1 MRGSL
6 IVARFT
12 AIEMFKKKSFKITL
26 IILLLAI
33 VIGFN
38 IPNII
43 NLVKGKNTNNPA
55 ENKETKD
62 VILIMDQDDIYQG
75 MLNSL
80 NNMELGYIFEINK
93 EVKDNETIKE
103 LLKDDKI
110 KVAINITKE
119 KDSIKLDYI
128 TESIG
133 LSERILID
141 EKIFT
146 DLYKVVKLSEFGL
159 TEEEII
165 SINKPFIF
173 DIIELGEGQSGN
185 ILIIAMGLCMIL
197 FFAIYYCAYQ
207 VSSSITVEKTSK
219 IIDTL
224 ITSTSPKSIVI
235 GKTLGIGFVGLVE
248 VLLVMITGFISYKL
262 FFPTDILTGHVD
274 ISGITLGFALVS
286 IIFFILGY
294 TLYAFIYALT
304 GSLVSKPEDVQQSGG
319 LIAIVVLIGFY
330 LAYFSMMNPASNLN
344 RLATLLPISS
354 PFSVPSRYITGAI
367 NSFDLIL
374 SIIILII
381 SIAGVA
387 YIAIKIYSSAI
398 LNYGTKF
405 NIKTMIEMFKQ
416 KNN

>member
-1 MRGSL
+1 MRNSL

-12 AIEMFKKKSFKITL
+12 ALEMFKKKSFRITL

-38 IPNII
+38 IPNIS
-43 NLVKGKNTNNPA
+43 NLIKGEEDVSTVDL
-55 ENKETKD
+55 ENKD
-62 VILIMDQDDIYQG
+62 VILIMDQNNIYEG
-75 MLNSL
+75 MLESL
-80 NNMELGYIFEINK
+80 NHMELGYVFEIAK
-93 EVKDNETIKE
+93 EVKDNNALKE
-103 LLKDDKI
+103 LLVTNKI
-110 KVAINITKE
+110 KGAINITTEKE
-119 KDSIKLDYI
+119 NIKLDYI
-128 TESIG
+128 TESVG

-141 EKIFT
+141 EMIFT
-146 DLYKVVKLSEFGL
+146 DLYKVVKLSQYGL
-159 TEEEII
+159 TEKEII
-165 SINKPFIF
+165 EINKPLVF
-173 DIIELGEGQSGN
+173 DVIELGDGQSGG
-185 ILIIAMGLCMIL
+185 ILVLAMALCMVL

-248 VLLVMITGFISYKL
+248 MLIIMITGFISYKL
-262 FFPTDILTGHVD
+262 FFPAEILSGHID
-274 ISGITLGFALVS
+274 LSGITIGFALVS
-286 IIFFILGY
+286 ITYFTLGY
-294 TLYAFIYALT
+294 TLYAFIYALC

-319 LIAIVVLIGFY
+319 LIAIIVLIGFY
-330 LAYFSMMNPASNLN
+330 LAYFSMMNPASSLN
-344 RLATLLPISS
+344 NLATLLPISS

-367 NSFDLIL
+367 NAFDLIL
-374 SIIILII
+374 SISILLI

-387 YIAIKIYSSAI
+387 YITIKIYSSAI